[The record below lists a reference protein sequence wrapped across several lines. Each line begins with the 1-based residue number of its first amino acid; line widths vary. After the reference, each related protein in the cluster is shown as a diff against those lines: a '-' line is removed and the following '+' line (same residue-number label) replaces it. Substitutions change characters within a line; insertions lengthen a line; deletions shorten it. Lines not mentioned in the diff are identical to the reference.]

1 MVSFSI
7 FMIPHSSFGTSLD
20 PESYSQQ
27 LSYYH
32 HNIPPLIFLFLSFQY
47 VHNLSCYLNFHH
59 LLLSQAASLPKHLL
73 CSPNWLFFPS
83 LSPPNTSFTQKSER
97 SFQNTN
103 KIIALFG
110 KNITYRVKTKSH
122 TSVRICLIHLLLSSP
137 ASYTMYSPLFQ
148 PHQISFSFENSVC
161 LFGTKALH
169 IFLLFKTLFYSLTQN
184 CVRLQTYLYMSIAP
198 WSLYLLRL
206 DHILPCFSPIAPR
219 EFCQSICSWFSLFD

>member
-59 LLLSQAASLPKHLL
+59 LLLSQAPSLPKHLL
-73 CSPNWLFFPS
+73 CSPHWLFFPS

-137 ASYTMYSPLFQ
+137 ASYTMYSPLFR
-148 PHQISFSFENSVC
+148 PHQISFNFENSMC
-161 LFGTKALH
+161 LFGTEALH
-169 IFLLFKTLFYSLTQN
+169 IFLLFKTLFFIPWLKTMYSFRHT
-184 CVRLQTYLYMSIAP
+184 
-198 WSLYLLRL
+198 
-206 DHILPCFSPIAPR
+206 
-219 EFCQSICSWFSLFD
+219 SICRFLHEACTCSG